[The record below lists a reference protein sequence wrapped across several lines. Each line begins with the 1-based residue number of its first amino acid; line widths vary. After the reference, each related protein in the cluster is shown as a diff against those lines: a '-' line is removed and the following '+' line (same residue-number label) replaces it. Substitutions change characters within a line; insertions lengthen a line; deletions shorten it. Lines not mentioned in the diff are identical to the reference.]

1 MSEYELYHHGVKGMK
16 WGVRRTKAQL
26 GHKVK
31 KLVKKT
37 KKVVG
42 EAIEKKKAE
51 EVAKKKAA
59 RGIHELSDAELRE
72 RINRLTLE
80 KNVLDLQS
88 QISRLTPQK
97 ISAGQKFAEKM
108 GPVLFDAGKKV
119 FNSYIDKAIKDAMGE
134 AAPKDPLKDL
144 KDSVSKLELQSREA
158 KAKQQLTIADEF
170 FKKRELE
177 TAQELAN
184 EAQRARAARYL
195 ERKRHNHGK

>member
-1 MSEYELYHHGVKGMK
+1 MYDYELYHHGVKGMK

-72 RINRLTLE
+72 RISRLTLE
-80 KNVLDLQS
+80 KNALDLQN
-88 QISRLTPQK
+88 QINKLTPQK

-108 GPVLFDAGKKV
+108 GPMLLNTGEKV
-119 FNSYIDKAIKDAMGE
+119 FNAYVDKAIKKAMKDSE
-134 AAPKDPLKDL
+134 PDDPLKDL
-144 KDSVSKLELQSREA
+144 RDSVTKLELQKRESEA
-158 KAKQQLTIADEF
+158 KKQITLVDDF
-170 FKKRELE
+170 FDKRDFE
-177 TAQELAN
+177 AAN
-184 EAQRARAARYL
+184 EAAKEAQRLRKARY
-195 ERKRHNHGK
+195 EQRNRRRG